1 MSRSGLRLV
10 TAIAATFAIAFV
22 SASDGA
28 EALQASPT
36 KPAKPVAPRPASG
49 TAAAKGPAAPKPA
62 EPAVAPGTQAVID
75 TAKGSFT
82 IRLLPEVA
90 PEHAKHFVKTANAGG
105 YDGTTF
111 HRIIAGGIIQGG
123 DPLSKDAAKAA
134 QYGTGGL
141 GLLKTEF
148 SDRPFVRGTVAAA
161 RKPSSKDSG
170 GSQFFVVVNDQA
182 SLLGQY
188 TIFGEVVS
196 GMEVVDQISLTP
208 VVGDKPGERVEM
220 KVTISTPVAP

>member
-10 TAIAATFAIAFV
+10 TAIAATLAGGL
-22 SASDGA
+22 ASTSGGA
-28 EALQASPT
+28 QGQNPP
-36 KPAKPVAPRPASG
+36 PAKPAVPRPASG
-49 TAAAKGPAAPKPA
+49 APAPKARAAAKPA
-62 EPAVAPGTQAVID
+62 EAAVEPGTVAVID

-82 IRLLPEVA
+82 IRLLPQVA
-90 PEHAKHFVKTANAGG
+90 PEHARHFVRTAKAGG

-141 GLLKTEF
+141 GLLKAEF

-161 RKPSSKDSG
+161 RKQSSKDSG
-170 GSQFFVVVNDQA
+170 GSQFFVVVNDQP

-208 VVGDKPGERVEM
+208 VDGDKPRERVEM
-220 KVTISTPVAP
+220 KVTIQAPVAP

>member
-1 MSRSGLRLV
+1 M
-10 TAIAATFAIAFV
+10 
-22 SASDGA
+22 
-28 EALQASPT
+28 
-36 KPAKPVAPRPASG
+36 
-49 TAAAKGPAAPKPA
+49 
-62 EPAVAPGTQAVID
+62 AVVD
-75 TAKGSFT
+75 TAKGTFT
-82 IRLLPEVA
+82 IRLLPQVA
-90 PEHAKHFVKTANAGG
+90 PEHAKHFVKTAMAGG

-123 DPLSKDAAKAA
+123 DPLSKDPAKTA

-141 GLLKTEF
+141 GVLKAEF

-170 GSQFFVVVNDQA
+170 GSQFFVVVNDQP

-208 VVGDKPGERVEM
+208 VVGDKPTLRVEM
-220 KVTISTPVAP
+220 KVTISIPVAP

>member
-10 TAIAATFAIAFV
+10 TAIAATFTVGFV
-22 SASDGA
+22 STSVHA
-28 EALQASPT
+28 EGQSTP
-36 KPAKPVAPRPASG
+36 PAKPAVPRPASG
-49 TAAAKGPAAPKPA
+49 APAAKAPAPAKPA
-62 EPAVAPGTQAVID
+62 EVAVEPGTLAVID

-82 IRLLPEVA
+82 IRLLPQVA
-90 PEHAKHFVKTANAGG
+90 PEHAKHFVKTAKAGG

-123 DPLSKDAAKAA
+123 DPFSKDAAKAA

-141 GLLKTEF
+141 GLLKAEF

-170 GSQFFVVVNDQA
+170 GSQFFVVVNDQP

-208 VVGDKPGERVEM
+208 VEGDKPRERVEM

>member
-1 MSRSGLRLV
+1 V
-10 TAIAATFAIAFV
+10 TAIAANLAIGFV
-22 SASDGA
+22 SAPDRA
-28 EALQASPT
+28 EALQSPPA

-49 TAAAKGPAAPKPA
+49 PAARKAPAAPKAA
-62 EPAVAPGTQAVID
+62 EPAVEPGTQAVID
-75 TAKGSFT
+75 TSKGSFT
-82 IRLLPEVA
+82 ILLLPEVA
-90 PEHAKHFVKTANAGG
+90 PEHAKHFVKTAKAGG

-141 GLLKTEF
+141 GLLKAEF

-170 GSQFFVVVNDQA
+170 GSQFFVVVNDQP

-208 VVGDKPGERVEM
+208 VAGDKPTERVEM